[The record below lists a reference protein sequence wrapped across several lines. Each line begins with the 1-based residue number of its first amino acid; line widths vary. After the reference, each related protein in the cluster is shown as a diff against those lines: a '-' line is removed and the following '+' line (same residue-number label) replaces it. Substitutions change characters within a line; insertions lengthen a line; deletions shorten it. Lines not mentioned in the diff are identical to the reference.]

1 MILIITAI
9 LLSLLAL
16 IKPLQRNNFY
26 ILHILLVIGAAW
38 YIETTYFPNVELHVF
53 IKKWRSVLMIFAVIH
68 LISINFVTFLAYGAD
83 KRAAQRGAWRI
94 PEAQLH
100 SLEFMGGW
108 CGAVIGQNFFR
119 HKSKKRSY
127 QSFFWALMFAEAALI
142 YFILRYLNFI

>member
-1 MILIITAI
+1 
-9 LLSLLAL
+9 
-16 IKPLQRNNFY
+16 
-26 ILHILLVIGAAW
+26 
-38 YIETTYFPNVELHVF
+38 
-53 IKKWRSVLMIFAVIH
+53 MIFAVIH